1 MEKYF
6 IARIRG
12 NLHNKTVRDFFLS
25 NFVSKQK
32 MPLRHFLQ
40 CDIILST
47 GGGPRIKKGEIFE
60 GKNGEEGPKSNSSK
74 VRETVLY

>member
-32 MPLRHFLQ
+32 MNYLVSNNATSPL
-40 CDIILST
+40 
-47 GGGPRIKKGEIFE
+47 IKVALLLTK
-60 GKNGEEGPKSNSSK
+60 
-74 VRETVLY
+74 